1 MKELDF
7 DDFSPQ
13 LVKFLEQHRKEE
25 KKKRDRKK
33 SIDDTVAKGE
43 GDKEEEPLDEEDPP
57 AKKIKPNE
65 ESDPVSKDKGLEAT
79 EEEGENK
86 DENIKMSDPPE
97 STS

>member
-7 DDFSPQ
+7 DDLSPK

-33 SIDDTVAKGE
+33 SVDDTVSKGE
-43 GDKEEEPLDEEDPP
+43 GNKEEEPLDEEEPS
-57 AKKIKPNE
+57 AKKIKINE
-65 ESDPVSKDKGLEAT
+65 ELDPALKESEVEGT
-79 EEEGENK
+79 EEEGDKK